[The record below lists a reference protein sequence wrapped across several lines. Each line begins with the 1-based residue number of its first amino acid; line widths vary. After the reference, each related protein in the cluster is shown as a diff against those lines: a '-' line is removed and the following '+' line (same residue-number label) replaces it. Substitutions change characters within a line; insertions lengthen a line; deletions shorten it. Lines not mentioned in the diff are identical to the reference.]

1 MTLPKVHRH
10 DGGARTVP
18 VPRQPVAPVKDEL
31 AGPGH
36 PSNRA
41 TYDQATQGAPAAG
54 QGGGRRDGG
63 AYPKGRGR

>member
-1 MTLPKVHRH
+1 MTLPKVHRA
-10 DGGARTVP
+10 GGAARTVT
-18 VPRQPVAPVKDEL
+18 VPKQPVAPVIDHL

-36 PSNRA
+36 PSNRS

-54 QGGGRRDGG
+54 QGGGRREGG

>member
-1 MTLPKVHRH
+1 MTLPKVHKH
-10 DGGARTVP
+10 DGAARTVP
-18 VPRQPVAPVKDEL
+18 VPPQPVAPVIDHL

-36 PSNRA
+36 PSNRD
-41 TYDQATQGAPAAG
+41 TFLPGPSGAPAAG